1 LNSVSVLQDLA
12 RVAHRGP
19 EGAAAGL
26 AEALAWIREALRA
39 ETAYV
44 LYGDDQFHKLGDA
57 TDPGEYEVKAKGYWL
72 LQQFMVKRAK
82 VCAFN
87 VVDRK
92 AQDIVAAQPGVRRGH
107 AAVLIPMPEGTSEML
122 IVGGLREQ
130 LRQSHIALLEVAAP
144 IVAHLVAAQA
154 DCERSERQ
162 KQHLNALGDI
172 ARVMT
177 RSQDMEQVLEEVATA
192 VAGVS
197 GFDIV
202 TISVLDPGGKRLARR
217 VVNRQRYSEQLVA
230 RYYKQGALDEGIIA
244 ATRDGE
250 TVLYP
255 DLANDSRLSEQVRL
269 FLSAKAL
276 FTSMARFPLIFQG
289 ETLGLISVLSF
300 SPHSLD
306 QAEVKLLEGMAA
318 QVTMTLKGLEMYDE
332 LRSSREKLQ
341 EYTERLQESVSV
353 ENRLARTDPLTGIP
367 NRRYLNEAIASEAA
381 RALKEESGLTLVLA
395 DVDEFKYINDR
406 FGHALGDDALRLV
419 ASLGWQACR
428 HGEIVGR
435 YGGDEFLFILPNKSS
450 DQVLGFG
457 EEFRQAVE
465 KATLYAPPS
474 HAIGVTVSV
483 GVSECGTDVSQPS
496 RLVEMADKALYQ
508 AKAQGRNRVVALGT
522 QPAAEPAV

>member
-1 LNSVSVLQDLA
+1 MNSVSVLQDLA
-12 RVAHRGP
+12 RLACRSP
-19 EGAAAGL
+19 EEAAAGL
-26 AEALAWIREALRA
+26 ADALTWIREALRA
-39 ETAYV
+39 EMTYV
-44 LYGDDQFHKLGDA
+44 VWGDDEFRKLGDSA
-57 TDPGEYEVKAKGYWL
+57 GPGDYDVKAKGYWL
-72 LQQFMVKRAK
+72 LNRFMVEQAR

-87 VVDRK
+87 VADREVH
-92 AQDIVAAQPGVRRGH
+92 DIVAAQPGVKRSH
-107 AAVLIPMPEGTSEML
+107 AAALIPMPEGNSEML
-122 IVGGLREQ
+122 VVGGLREQ
-130 LRQSHIALLEVAAP
+130 LRQSHIAFLELAAP
-144 IVAHLVAAQA
+144 IVAHLVAGQVDAQ
-154 DCERSERQ
+154 RLERQ

-177 RSQDMEQVLEEVATA
+177 RAQDMEQVLEEVATA

-202 TISVLDPGGKRLARR
+202 TISVLDPGGKQLARR
-217 VVNRQRYSEQLVA
+217 VVNRQRYSEHLVA

-244 ATRDGE
+244 VTRDGE

-255 DLANDSRLSEQVRL
+255 DLANDSRLSEQARL

-289 ETLGLISVLSF
+289 ETLGLISLLSF

-341 EYTERLQESVSV
+341 EYTERLQESVSI
-353 ENRLARTDPLTGIP
+353 ENRLARTDTLTGIP

-457 EEFRQAVE
+457 EEFREAVE

-483 GVSECGTDVSQPS
+483 GVSELGTDVSQPS

-508 AKAQGRNRVVALGT
+508 AKAQGRNRVIVCK
-522 QPAAEPAV
+522 AESVPQGAG